1 MVAMGRKEVP
11 QQIAHLFC
19 ELFTIL
25 RAVGLTNGSR
35 DFPMTQAAL
44 GEALG
49 LSTVHGGWREGEVI
63 MSQHKGAGRIAVEN
77 VNYPG
82 KVRDLDAAAY
92 DAMRAAIL
100 KVLPSAA
107 PGLTVAELGRKV
119 ATHLPED
126 IFPVGS
132 GQAGG
137 SRRCN
142 WILKRNV

>member
-1 MVAMGRKEVP
+1 
-11 QQIAHLFC
+11 
-19 ELFTIL
+19 
-25 RAVGLTNGSR
+25 
-35 DFPMTQAAL
+35 MTQAAL

-126 IFPVGS
+126 IFPVGKRAGWWLKTVQLDLEAKRVIARERVS
-132 GQAGG
+132 PLPVDSAVLDGTESNQAAEWS
-137 SRRCN
+137 SRSRF
-142 WILKRNV
+142 RT